1 VRWKAASIARE
12 DGTHATAAQAR
23 TIADAGRNF
32 PAAAFSYPAR
42 PGHWGMPMQHTIRTL
57 LRDNRGFIVF
67 VALMVVFRSSLAD
80 WNSVPTGSMNPT
92 IVEGDRILVNK
103 LAYDI
108 SFPLTHTR
116 LVHLAEP
123 QRGDVVTFES
133 AAAKTR
139 LVKRVIGLPGE
150 TVQLIDNH
158 LIVNGVE
165 AAYSDVTASPRGFEA
180 TENLLGMTHKIRVS
194 NGQGPLANYGPVTVP
209 AGHFLMLGDNRDNS
223 SDSRV
228 IGPVPREEISGRSQR
243 VVMSLNYDNYYIP
256 RSDRFL
262 HRLE

>member
-1 VRWKAASIARE
+1 M
-12 DGTHATAAQAR
+12 
-23 TIADAGRNF
+23 
-32 PAAAFSYPAR
+32 
-42 PGHWGMPMQHTIRTL
+42 PGKIRKL
-57 LRDNRGFIVF
+57 LRENRGFITF
-67 VALMVVFRSSLAD
+67 VVLMVVFRSSMAD

-116 LVHLAEP
+116 LLRLGEP

-150 TVQLIDNH
+150 TVQLVDNH
-158 LIVNGVE
+158 LIVNGV
-165 AAYSDVTASPRGFEA
+165 AADYADVTQTPRGFEA
-180 TENLLGMTHKIRVS
+180 TESLLGMKHKIRVG
-194 NGQGPLANYGPVTVP
+194 NGYAALANYGPVTVP
-209 AGHFLMLGDNRDNS
+209 PDHYLMLGDNRDNS

-243 VVMSLNYDNYYIP
+243 VVMSLNYDNYYLP

-262 HRLE
+262 HSLD

>member
-1 VRWKAASIARE
+1 M
-12 DGTHATAAQAR
+12 
-23 TIADAGRNF
+23 
-32 PAAAFSYPAR
+32 
-42 PGHWGMPMQHTIRTL
+42 PGKIRTL
-57 LRDNRGFIVF
+57 LRENRGFITF

-116 LVHLAEP
+116 LVRLGEP

-150 TVQLIDNH
+150 TVQLIDNR
-158 LIVNGVE
+158 LFINGV
-165 AAYSDVTASPRGFEA
+165 AAEYSDVSQTARGFEA
-180 TENLLGMTHKIRVS
+180 TESLLGMKHKIRVS
-194 NGQGPLANYGPVTVP
+194 NGYGTLANYGPVTL
-209 AGHFLMLGDNRDNS
+209 AQEHYLMLGDNRDNS
-223 SDSRV
+223 ADSRV
-228 IGPVPREEISGRSQR
+228 IGPVPRNEISGRSQR
-243 VVMSLNYDNYYIP
+243 VVMSLNYDNYYLP

-262 HRLE
+262 HSLD

>member
-1 VRWKAASIARE
+1 M
-12 DGTHATAAQAR
+12 
-23 TIADAGRNF
+23 
-32 PAAAFSYPAR
+32 
-42 PGHWGMPMQHTIRTL
+42 PGKIRTL
-57 LRDNRGFIVF
+57 LRENRGFITF
-67 VALMVVFRSSLAD
+67 VVLMVVFRSSLAD

-116 LVHLAEP
+116 LLRLGEP

-133 AAAKTR
+133 AAANSR

-150 TVQLIDNH
+150 TVQLVDNH
-158 LIVNGVE
+158 LIVNGV
-165 AAYSDVTASPRGFEA
+165 AAGYTDVTQTPRGFEA
-180 TENLLGMTHKIRVS
+180 TESLLGMKHKIRVS
-194 NGQGPLANYGPVTVP
+194 SGYGALANYGPVTVP
-209 AGHFLMLGDNRDNS
+209 EGHYLMLGDNRDNS

-228 IGPVPREEISGRSQR
+228 IGPVPRAEISGRSQR
-243 VVMSLNYDNYYIP
+243 VVMSLNYDNYYLP

-262 HRLE
+262 HSLD